1 MPTSRPSL
9 LELHHAAGDASLGQ
23 TLLRLARLAAAIQP
37 NPHKPRQSDAR
48 SAALGNPTN
57 APRDNHHVPRTH
69 GRVRGQE
76 FLAAPYGGSVRKE
89 SNR

>member
-9 LELHHAAGDASLGQ
+9 LDLHHAAGDQSLGQ
-23 TLLRLARLAAAIQP
+23 TLLRLARLAAATDNQP
-37 NPHKPRQSDAR
+37 HPDREQSDR
-48 SAALGNPTN
+48 SNRH
-57 APRDNHHVPRTH
+57 RDHHHVPRTH

-76 FLAAPYGGSVRKE
+76 FLAANPGGSVRKE